1 MNDDFEY
8 SPEALDSRKWLLD
21 VDAVVYVE
29 GIDDELFW
37 PKIFNKF
44 SSRDFSF
51 EQVGGK
57 PELIKKMKILKDN
70 NSEFIIATDSDYSLF
85 IEEFDHENI
94 IKKFGHSIENTLIQK
109 ESIIEIVENSSNKKN
124 KDIISQYQLFQNN
137 IDQLVYE
144 LLHIDIFCYENDHK
158 SVIGKSAE
166 KFTKSKNSYFFCD
179 KKIAILKIGINMPN
193 EEACKEKL
201 NIDMCKL
208 NLNSLD
214 VINGHFLKSSFLK
227 FVIFNSEGFR
237 EKYNLSS
244 DSLLTNLLIS
254 FRNIFTDTHPHY
266 AYYETEV
273 LRIESISKSF
283 N

>member
-44 SSRDFSF
+44 SSRVFSF

-57 PELIKKMKILKDN
+57 PELVKKMKILKDN

-94 IKKFGHSIENTLIQK
+94 IKTFGHSIENTLIQK

-124 KDIISQYQLFQNN
+124 QDIIAQYQFFQNN
-137 IDQLVYE
+137 IDQIVYE
-144 LLHIDIFCYENDHK
+144 LLYIDIFCYENDHK

-166 KFTKSKNSYFFCD
+166 KFTKSKNSYFSVI
-179 KKIAILKIGINMPN
+179 KK
-193 EEACKEKL
+193 
-201 NIDMCKL
+201 
-208 NLNSLD
+208 
-214 VINGHFLKSSFLK
+214 
-227 FVIFNSEGFR
+227 
-237 EKYNLSS
+237 
-244 DSLLTNLLIS
+244 
-254 FRNIFTDTHPHY
+254 
-266 AYYETEV
+266 
-273 LRIESISKSF
+273 
-283 N
+283 